1 MHRSPSN
8 IVTVFMLYYVVF
20 MTLLLDHH
28 IAQNAIFQADIV
40 ELIANLRKYDKTRR
54 VVDF

>member
-1 MHRSPSN
+1 
-8 IVTVFMLYYVVF
+8 MLYLCP
-20 MTLLLDHH
+20 LLLDYH
-28 IAQNAIFQADIV
+28 IAQNAIFQANIV